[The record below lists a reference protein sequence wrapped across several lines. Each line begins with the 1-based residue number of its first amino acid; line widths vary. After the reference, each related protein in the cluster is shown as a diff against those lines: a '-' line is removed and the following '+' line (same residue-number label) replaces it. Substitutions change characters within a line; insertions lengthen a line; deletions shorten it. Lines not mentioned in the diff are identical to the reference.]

1 MAQGTAKLV
10 LDLGNSETRIKV
22 FFGKTL
28 KGNPRSRLVTSSNR
42 YAEVPSNL
50 LNRFLTE
57 GTYTE
62 EDSRIFEINGVD
74 YCLGRVCDEE
84 LYHVSERP
92 SALEKKY
99 KNFASKVAITNAF
112 CTGFNV
118 VAEMSNTTV
127 ESLDIDWE
135 VIAMLPP
142 ADVVAG
148 GQQLVGIV
156 QGINH
161 IKFLM
166 PELEKDVV
174 IKSVKV
180 LPEGLCAFLG
190 CVMKS
195 KTVLREGYADI
206 VQNREET
213 LICDIG
219 AGTTDFLKVKGAQP
233 IASSMFTTEIGGNN
247 VHRIVQK
254 DLKDNYGIDLP
265 DSVVREGCEKG
276 YVMNG
281 SHRVDICKQ
290 IERAK
295 RMVSRKLVDAVQGF
309 FESSMIPIATIS
321 NILVCGGG
329 AEAPTDND
337 DVKPIANYIV
347 EYIKN
352 ISANIKLIEI
362 PKEKNSDGEEVTL
375 SPRLLNIRGAGYMAE

>member
-1 MAQGTAKLV
+1 MVQGTAKLV

-22 FFGKTL
+22 YFGKTL

-50 LNRFLTE
+50 LNSFLSE
-57 GTYTE
+57 GIYTD
-62 EDSRIFEINGVD
+62 EDSRILEINGVT

-84 LYHVSERP
+84 LSHISERP

-99 KNFASKVAITNAF
+99 KSFASKVAITNAL
-112 CTGFNV
+112 CTGYNV
-118 VAEMSNTTV
+118 VAEMSNTSID
-127 ESLDIDWE
+127 SLDIDWE

-142 ADVVAG
+142 ADIAAG
-148 GQQLVGIV
+148 GEKLSELIHS
-156 QGINH
+156 ITH

-174 IKSVKV
+174 VKSVKV
-180 LPEGLCAFLG
+180 VPEGLCAFIG

-195 KTVLREGYADI
+195 STTVREGYVDI
-206 VQNREET
+206 IKNREET

-233 IASSMFTTEIGGNN
+233 IASSMFTVAFGGNN

-254 DLKDNYGIDLP
+254 DLADHYGIELP
-265 DSVVREGCEKG
+265 DSVVREGCETG
-276 YVMNG
+276 FVMNG
-281 SHRVDICKQ
+281 SQKVSIIVP
-290 IERAK
+290 IEKAK
-295 RMVSRKLVDAVQGF
+295 RMVSKKLVDAVQAF

-321 NILVCGGG
+321 HILVCGGG
-329 AEAPTDND
+329 AEAPENTEGI
-337 DVKPIANYIV
+337 KPIADYIV
-347 EYIKN
+347 EYIQV
-352 ISANIKLIEI
+352 ISDNIKLVEI
-362 PKEKNSDGEEVTL
+362 PKEKNSEGEEVKL